1 MVILIVIWLIMRA
14 KYRQIFALSTIKP
27 IFHAIINTEPRT
39 KRKKMPKTTVRH
51 RDNAAKVE
59 DFCEKAEEPKFATQ
73 IFKTKNSNKKQ
84 KPRFFFF
91 IPRLN
96 PTRQVSPKGEGEE
109 LRSTTPD
116 QTLPHQYQKLDP

>member
-84 KPRFFFF
+84 KPRFLFF
-91 IPRLN
+91 IARLN

-109 LRSTTPD
+109 LKPYSPGSNVATSVSKT
-116 QTLPHQYQKLDP
+116 